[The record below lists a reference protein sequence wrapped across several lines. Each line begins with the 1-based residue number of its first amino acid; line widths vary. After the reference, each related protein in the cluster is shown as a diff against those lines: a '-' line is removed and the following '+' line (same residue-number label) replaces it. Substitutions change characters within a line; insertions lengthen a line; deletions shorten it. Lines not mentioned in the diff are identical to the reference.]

1 MEYRGGWSSG
11 VSERDL
17 NGNGGLL
24 GGAEDVVGGGVLA
37 SCFRTV
43 RFGFLNPGF
52 FFLAVSVIFAQVL
65 FQ

>member
-11 VSERDL
+11 VSDRDL

-24 GGAEDVVGGGVLA
+24 EGAEEVVGGGVLA
-37 SCFRTV
+37 SCL

-52 FFLAVSVIFAQVL
+52 FFLAVSVIFA
-65 FQ
+65 